1 MAPPSNKIVGNFSLP
16 RGFGFEPVLNRQG
29 NPEEVTVT
37 NGSPAGTKITGQAY
51 APNDSLAN
59 SGFLEGRRARGVGY
73 AGEHYTDIPSRFNLL
88 QRRGNGKYYPF
99 YNRNV
104 YAGLGLAP
112 EDYEL
117 GNTEAVDRAPA
128 EYDQP
133 LPSTDAALKQSDSTS
148 LMDEQIRRYNAMAR
162 SQGRQDQILSTGAE
176 EFQESNP
183 TFKPRP
189 LNAYNIHV
197 SYQNPTTGAME
208 YYTRTPEGRLQRV
221 GLSDQQQQEY
231 NASVKALETQQQQTA
246 QQRRTQQLDQYA
258 GADQARGWGALRGAN
273 DGVVMVGKDK
283 EGRPIYE
290 QYRDGEPHDMGPHH
304 DANGRPVMTRAEA
317 GLASDYRNEDER
329 RWQLEQ
335 REKASRRPLPGKPLH
350 LRRNKYRQPW
360 R

>member
-1 MAPPSNKIVGNFSLP
+1 MAPIRNKIVGNYSLP
-16 RGFGFEPVLNRQG
+16 GSFGYEPLRDSSGSPMQL
-29 NPEEVTVT
+29 TAT
-37 NGSPAGTKITGQAY
+37 DGSPAGTEVTGMAGV
-51 APNDSLAN
+51 PSDNLTN
-59 SGFLEGRRARGVGY
+59 SGFVEGRRVRGVGY

-88 QRRGNGKYYPF
+88 QRQGNGKQYAF

-104 YAGLGLAP
+104 YAGLGLTP

-133 LPSTDAALKQSDSTS
+133 LSSTDAALKQSDSTS
-148 LMDEQIRRYNAMAR
+148 LMDEQIRRHNAMAR
-162 SQGRQDQILSTGAE
+162 SRGRQDQILPTGAE
-176 EFQESNP
+176 SFQESNP

-221 GLSDQQQQEY
+221 GLSEQQQQEY
-231 NASVKALETQQQQTA
+231 NASVKALEAQQQQTA
-246 QQRRTQQLDQYA
+246 QQQRTQQLEQYA
-258 GADQARGWGALRGAN
+258 EANQTHGWGELRGAN
-273 DGVVMVGKDK
+273 DKVVLVGKDK
-283 EGRPIYE
+283 NGQPIYQPYQE
-290 QYRDGEPHDMGPHH
+290 SEPHDMGPHS

-317 GLASDYRNEDER
+317 GVGYDYRNEDER
-329 RWQLEQ
+329 RFQLEA
-335 REKASRRPLPGKPLH
+335 RERAMKLPRPGTPLH
-350 LRRNKYRQPW
+350 LRKNKYRQPW

>member
-1 MAPPSNKIVGNFSLP
+1 MAPSRNKIVGKYSLP
-16 RGFGFEPVLNRQG
+16 GGFGYKPLSDHTNRPMQI
-29 NPEEVTVT
+29 TAT
-37 NGSPAGTKITGQAY
+37 NGSQAGTKITGSAGV
-51 APNDSLAN
+51 PSNSLAN
-59 SGFLEGRRARGVGY
+59 SGFLEGRRIRGAGY
-73 AGEHYTDIPSRFNLL
+73 VGEHYTDIPSRFNLL
-88 QRRGNGKYYPF
+88 QRGETNDKYDF

-112 EDYEL
+112 EDYDL

-133 LPSTDAALKQSDSTS
+133 LSATDAALKQSDSIS
-148 LMDEQIRRYNAMAR
+148 LMDEQIRRHNAMAR
-162 SQGRQDQILSTGAE
+162 RQGKQEQILPTGAE

-221 GLSDQQQQEY
+221 GLSEQQQQEY
-231 NASVKALETQQQQTA
+231 NASVKALEAQQQQTA
-246 QQRRTQQLDQYA
+246 QQQRTQHLEQYA
-258 GADQARGWGALRGAN
+258 GANQTHGWGELRGAN
-273 DGVVMVGKDK
+273 DKVVLVGKDK
-283 EGRPIYE
+283 EGRSIYQPYQE
-290 QYRDGEPHDMGPHH
+290 SEPHDMGPYS

-317 GLASDYRNEDER
+317 GVDYDYRNEDER

-335 REKASRRPLPGKPLH
+335 RERAMKRPRPGTPLH
-350 LRRNKYRQPW
+350 LRKNKYRQPW